1 MELIE
6 RILKNS
12 IELFRKYGI
21 KRVTTDDIARETGIS
36 KRTLYENF
44 RDKEEIIKSCIEYF
58 TNEKKREVVEIID
71 KSENVIEAVYKICKW
86 GEEIRK
92 SFNPLFFED
101 LKKYHYKI
109 YNDVIKNN
117 SLRANNIQL
126 LLKKGINEGYF
137 RKGLNCEI
145 IAIFIDEVVKI
156 MHNENIFDPIKY
168 QEKDLFNNIIMPYF
182 IGISSDKGKELIEK
196 YFKEQFSL

>member
-1 MELIE
+1 MQLLE

-21 KRVTTDDIARETGIS
+21 KRVTTDDIAKEVGIS

-44 RDKEEIIKSCIEYF
+44 KDKEEIVKGCIEYF
-58 TNEKKREVVEIID
+58 TNEKKKEVMDIIN

-101 LKKYHYKI
+101 LKRYHYKI
-109 YNDVIKNN
+109 YDETIKKS
-117 SLRANNIQL
+117 SLKTNNIQL
-126 LLKKGINEGYF
+126 LLKKGINEGNF
-137 RKGLNCEI
+137 KKGLNSEI

-156 MHNENIFDPIKY
+156 MHNEEIFNLNIY
-168 QEKDLFNNIIMPYF
+168 NEKDLFNNIIMPYF

-196 YFKEQFSL
+196 YFNQHLQL